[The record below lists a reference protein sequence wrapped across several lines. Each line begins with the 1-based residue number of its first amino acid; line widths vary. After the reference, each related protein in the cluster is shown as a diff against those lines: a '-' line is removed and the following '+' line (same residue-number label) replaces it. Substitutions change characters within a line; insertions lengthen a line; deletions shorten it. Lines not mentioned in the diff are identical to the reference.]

1 MIGVVNISVSFAL
14 ALWLAVRFAAGP
26 GGSHSAYPL
35 MRVALGRWLRRAAP
49 AKTPLEAAKIKVVA

>member
-1 MIGVVNISVSFAL
+1 
-14 ALWLAVRFAAGP
+14 VRFAAGP

-49 AKTPLEAAKIKVVA
+49 AQAPLETVKIKVVA